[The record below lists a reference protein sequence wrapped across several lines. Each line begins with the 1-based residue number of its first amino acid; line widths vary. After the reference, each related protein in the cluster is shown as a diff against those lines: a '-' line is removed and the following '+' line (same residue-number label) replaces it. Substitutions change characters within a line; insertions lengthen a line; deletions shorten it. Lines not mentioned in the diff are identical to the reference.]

1 MSDFVVIELHDP
13 DSPVDV
19 ARLEANLNAL
29 IWCVNRLA
37 SAARFQLPAVQPG
50 VSADGNSF
58 RVVGALTCESLTVG
72 DGTAAVVAD
81 DRLAT
86 QGLAGVLLQAA
97 AVAPLGTLSGTP
109 AEQVNEIGEKVNEV
123 LGVLRASGQL
133 AEV

>member
-1 MSDFVVIELHDP
+1 MPDPAVIELHDP
-13 DSPVDV
+13 ESPLDV
-19 ARLEANLNAL
+19 ALLEANLNVL
-29 IWCVNRLA
+29 IGCVNQLA
-37 SAARFQLPAVQPG
+37 SAARFQLPEVQPG

-72 DGTAAVVAD
+72 DGAAEVIAD

-86 QGLAGVLLQAA
+86 QGRAGALLQAA

-109 AEQVNEIGEKVNEV
+109 AEQVAAIGAKVNEV